1 MDSQGSPISPIR
13 DSKLQA
19 RFSDFKDLLTSK
31 TAAAKQFKTVESPQR
46 SHEKE
51 NKRIAG
57 IINQSYQT
65 YMKLNADLKSE
76 LHSDLQSLHDKWKTK
91 DITLDEDSDIAL
103 GLALGVA
110 IESTKNKPRFTN
122 PFTEHT
128 NKANNSPMKSLST
141 ILCNDKIEEK
151 CKTKGMVHEP

>member
-1 MDSQGSPISPIR
+1 
-13 DSKLQA
+13 
-19 RFSDFKDLLTSK
+19 
-31 TAAAKQFKTVESPQR
+31 
-46 SHEKE
+46 
-51 NKRIAG
+51 
-57 IINQSYQT
+57 
-65 YMKLNADLKSE
+65 MKLNADLKSE

-151 CKTKGMVHEP
+151 FKTKSTVHEP